1 MKKKSTGLEFQV
13 PPETE
18 IEARVRQR
26 SIRQLARGGT
36 YTELIEFNQSVN
48 GVWWME
54 QNEN

>member
-26 SIRQLARGGT
+26 SIRQLARGGK